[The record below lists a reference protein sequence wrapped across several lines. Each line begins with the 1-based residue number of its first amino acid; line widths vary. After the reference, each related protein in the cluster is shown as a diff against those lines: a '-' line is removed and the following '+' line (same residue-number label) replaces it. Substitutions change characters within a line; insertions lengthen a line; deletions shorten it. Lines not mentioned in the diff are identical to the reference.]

1 LQASS
6 VPCERLFSGTKQTA
20 TDRRASLG
28 PVVFEELTIMDS
40 AWKSKLH
47 DVAALDSTQVEEVDV
62 PDFEFEQM
70 LADDCDF
77 DKWVRT
83 LNWV

>member
-1 LQASS
+1 
-6 VPCERLFSGTKQTA
+6 LFSGTKQTA

-40 AWKSKLH
+40 AWKSGLY
-47 DVAALDSTQVEEVDV
+47 DVAALNSTQVEEVDL
-62 PDFEFEQM
+62 PDLEYEQM
-70 LADDCDF
+70 LVDDDEF

-83 LNWV
+83 VNWV